1 MFEETVPDYLQEL
14 LAIEKKAE
22 LKRFC
27 KKITI
32 TQDDLIRL
40 IFNCSTIGYL
50 HARKHHEF
58 VPKHLPP
65 KDNELRAL
73 GRATTGDTLT
83 GDAEKC
89 VNKISQIF
97 KERRQLSA
105 HVFYNDAK
113 WHIFYFDLDDTDERS
128 NHWKHGSHIHFVN
141 YLWPN
146 LDINNLFGLF
156 DEAESNVAGKLHI
169 RYKDQERT
177 QGYIDEV
184 SPQPH

>member
-1 MFEETVPDYLQEL
+1 MFEESVPDYLQEL
-14 LAIEKKAE
+14 LAIEKKSE
-22 LKRFC
+22 LKKFC

-40 IFNCSTIGYL
+40 IFNSSTIGYL

-58 VPKHLPP
+58 VPKHLLP
-65 KDNELRAL
+65 KGNELGAL
-73 GRATTGDTLT
+73 GHTPAGKILKA
-83 GDAEKC
+83 DAKKC

-105 HVFYNDAK
+105 HVFYNDTK

-128 NHWKHGSHIHFVN
+128 NHWKHGPHIHFVN

-146 LDINNLFGLF
+146 LDINNLCGLF
-156 DEAESNVAGKLHI
+156 DKVESSATGKLHI
-169 RYKDQERT
+169 RYKDQDRT
-177 QGYIDEV
+177 QEYPDEV
-184 SPQPH
+184 R